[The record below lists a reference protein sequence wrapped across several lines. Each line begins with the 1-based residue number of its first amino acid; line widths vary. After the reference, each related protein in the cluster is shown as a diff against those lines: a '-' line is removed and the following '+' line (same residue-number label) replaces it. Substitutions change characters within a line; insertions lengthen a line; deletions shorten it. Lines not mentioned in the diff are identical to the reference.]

1 MMGESIEEGIEYELR
16 VDAKGAHGEGIGR
29 IGEITVF
36 VQNAKTRIGN
46 KYKVK
51 ITKLHR
57 TFAYAELSD
66 NSGKYVGNG
75 SLLDLTITA

>member
-16 VDAKGAHGEGIGR
+16 VDAKGAHGEGIG
-29 IGEITVF
+29 EITVF
-36 VQNAKTRIGN
+36 IQNAKTRIGN